1 MKNPFLLFSIILL
14 CLAGY
19 ALYAAQDAFHRGER
33 GLSFILIFIALIFWN
48 RLQGKRS

>member
-1 MKNPFLLFSIILL
+1 MKNPFFVFSIILF

-33 GLSFILIFIALIFWN
+33 ALSFVLIFIALIFFN